1 MKLFNKR
8 LDIITLSAIVIMAI
22 SVTLF
27 DFSDLSWNNN
37 VKGYI
42 GLIVFIIL
50 ISMKMYLNFNAKRN
64 EK

>member
-50 ISMKMYLNFNAKRN
+50 IFMKMYLNSNAKRN

>member
-50 ISMKMYLNFNAKRN
+50 ISMKVYLKSNAKRN